1 MLLGHGESLL
11 RSAYAVADGGDGAES
26 PKGPGVLYVTTAR
39 IVFEA
44 PVTRSRIV
52 RRAAGETVIQLDVSL
67 HELRNVSVRRGRI
80 ARPRLVLEL
89 DRGRPSFDVLEPE
102 AWAGTIAQAK
112 RGLPGP
118 QSPVASVVHT
128 IERQVV
134 KVRSGSAAPSAT
146 RLTGD
151 APRAGPRC
159 SFRRRD
165 SERQL
170 PEELAK
176 PRDGPV
182 RCEASHPDGQRG
194 AQESQRKGEPG
205 GDE

>member
-11 RSAYAVADGGDGAES
+11 RSAYAVADSGDGTDA

-44 PVTRSRIV
+44 PVTRNRIV
-52 RRAAGETVIQLDVSL
+52 RRAAGETSIQLDVSL

-89 DRGRPSFDVLEPE
+89 NQGRPSFDVLEPE

-112 RGLPGP
+112 RALPRP
-118 QSPVASVVHT
+118 QEPGAGVVHT

-134 KVRSGSAAPSAT
+134 KVRCRFCGALGNEVDGRCPSCGAP
-146 RLTGD
+146 L
-151 APRAGPRC
+151 
-159 SFRRRD
+159 
-165 SERQL
+165 
-170 PEELAK
+170 
-176 PRDGPV
+176 
-182 RCEASHPDGQRG
+182 
-194 AQESQRKGEPG
+194 
-205 GDE
+205 